1 MFYSL
6 CQKWNTKGANGRTVW
21 NSIGCS
27 STRLDVVVVW
37 HKTSVMHEEAIS
49 LELRTEANINTALKK
64 LNDKKFAALIDAQKV
79 LYYLI
84 EHNLPIHTL
93 YKLLIELCIRLGAT
107 NLPNLSKSGN
117 AHYTRSRIV
126 DEFLDC
132 QSEVVQEK
140 VGEKVKEVTPMA

>member
-1 MFYSL
+1 M
-6 CQKWNTKGANGRTVW
+6 W

-27 STRLDVVVVW
+27 STRLDVVVVG
-37 HKTSVMHEEAIS
+37 HETSVMHKEAVS
-49 LELRTEANINTALKK
+49 LELRTEANINTAFKK

-93 YKLLIELCIRLGAT
+93 YKPLIELCIRLGAT
-107 NLPNLSKSGN
+107 NLRNLSKSGN
-117 AHYTRSRIV
+117 AHYTSYRIV
-126 DEFLDC
+126 DKFLDC

-140 VGEKVKEVTPMA
+140 IDEKAKEVTPMA